1 MFLALLL
8 LAGLADCVP
17 ARWPSGDPASLEL
30 LKDTP
35 VNCVL
40 VEEGAWRPQFV
51 AAAQGAGV
59 RVLGVIGEGA
69 DAQAAAGRAKAAGLA
84 GLVIEGSFSGE
95 VVSAVEA
102 ELPVIVLPGRA
113 DLRLDAGR
121 AGVIG
126 TTQGAWPGIRVEAEG
141 SASAGPT
148 GGPWVNTNS
157 GFLRFVR
164 AASGAAVWM
173 ANRPPEGE
181 VLRVERYVMAV
192 ADAAVA
198 GGRWVV
204 SLDPD
209 FSKRLMAR
217 EARAV
222 ADWRRLMAHVR
233 FFEEHREWADLPPA
247 GALAVLQDA
256 ESGALISG
264 GLLDMIGARH
274 TPARPVATRH
284 LSKERLGG
292 TRVLVN
298 IEPGSVPEGARGVL
312 AEYEAAGN
320 VVIAPP
326 EGFRFPA
333 MADYQLSLERLSKED
348 HDRLD
353 GVWKRVTATI
363 GRSNLGARVFNAPGM
378 LSRLLGE
385 AGGGRRV
392 LYLVN
397 YTDYQAESITV
408 WLPER
413 FRKARLHL
421 PGGEVRELEPYRVE
435 EGWGVDIEVIGTVAA
450 LEVE

>member
-1 MFLALLL
+1 MLLALLL
-8 LAGLADCVP
+8 FAGLADCVP
-17 ARWPSGDPASLEL
+17 ARWPSGDPTSLEL

-40 VEEGAWRPQFV
+40 VEEGAWTPKFV
-51 AAAQGAGV
+51 AAAQGSGV

-69 DAQAAAGRAKAAGLA
+69 DARAAAARAKSAGLA
-84 GLVIEGSFSGE
+84 GLVLAGSFSRE
-95 VVSAVEA
+95 VVSAVDA
-102 ELPVIVLPGRA
+102 ELPVIALQGRA
-113 DLRLDAGR
+113 DLRLEAGR

-126 TTQGAWPGIRVEAEG
+126 TTQGAWPGIRMEAEG

-181 VLRVERYVMAV
+181 VLRVERYLMAV

-204 SLDPD
+204 SLDSD
-209 FSKRLMAR
+209 FSKRLLTR

-222 ADWRRLMAHVR
+222 SDWRRLMEHVR
-233 FFEEHREWADLPPA
+233 FFEQNREWADLPPA

-274 TPARPVATRH
+274 TPARPVATRQ
-284 LSKERLGG
+284 LSRDRLAG

-298 IEPGSVPEGARGVL
+298 IEPGSVPEGARAVL

-333 MADYQLSLERLSKED
+333 MADYQLSLDRLSKED

-385 AGGGRRV
+385 AAVGRRV

-421 PGGEVRELEPYRVE
+421 PGGEVRELDPYRVE
-435 EGWGVDIEVIGTVAA
+435 EGWGVDIEVVRAVAV